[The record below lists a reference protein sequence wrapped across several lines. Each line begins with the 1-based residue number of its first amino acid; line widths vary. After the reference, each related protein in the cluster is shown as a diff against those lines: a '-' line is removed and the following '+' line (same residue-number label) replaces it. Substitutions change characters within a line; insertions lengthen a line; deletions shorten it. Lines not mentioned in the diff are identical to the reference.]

1 MGDPE
6 SPMCHGSLPCA
17 LTWVQLRL
25 LPPLIQPPPPAQT
38 SPATGTEKSTPTL
51 GTATG
56 TTGAAT
62 QMATVP
68 TTHRSLTV
76 GMMYSTPTILLVLT
90 PAYLETTSS
99 ANNVFDPSSLTFQ

>member
-1 MGDPE
+1 MKNLLME
-6 SPMCHGSLPCA
+6 KRWILRAQCAMVALPCA

-25 LPPLIQPPPPAQT
+25 LPPLSQPPPPAQT
-38 SPATGTEKSTPTL
+38 SPATGTEKSTPTP

-68 TTHRSLTV
+68 TTHR
-76 GMMYSTPTILLVLT
+76 
-90 PAYLETTSS
+90 
-99 ANNVFDPSSLTFQ
+99 

>member
-1 MGDPE
+1 MKNLLTE
-6 SPMCHGSLPCA
+6 KRWILRAQCAMVALPCA

-25 LPPLIQPPPPAQT
+25 LPPLSQPPPPAQT

-68 TTHRSLTV
+68 TTHR
-76 GMMYSTPTILLVLT
+76 
-90 PAYLETTSS
+90 
-99 ANNVFDPSSLTFQ
+99 